1 MGGGTFHEI
10 LLFLLEA
17 QLARAGAHTNKVKGM
32 KQDNRETN
40 KMCYG
45 LMRALTGLS
54 KPISSLSVTIAS
66 TTSKIRVP
74 LPLSQD
80 RCSDNICYRPEYSVV
95 GMIVK

>member
-74 LPLSQD
+74 FA
-80 RCSDNICYRPEYSVV
+80 
-95 GMIVK
+95 IVTRSML